1 MSRTVVTDKVVIGTA
16 PDSWGIWFA
25 EDPNQTPADRFLD
38 EVVQAGYE
46 WIEIGAYGYL
56 STDPAKLR
64 DDLNSRRL
72 KVSGGT
78 TFARLQHPGTIDE
91 VWENVAPIASLTA
104 AMGAEH
110 MVVIPDLWRDDLTGN
125 EKESRELSAE
135 QWTALVDGHN
145 ELGRRML
152 EEYGVHSQF
161 HSHADSHVGYQ
172 RDVERF
178 LESTDPQFVNLCL
191 DTGHI
196 AYYGGDSVE
205 LITKYPDRIG
215 YLHLK
220 QVDPALAA
228 RALAEDIS
236 FSKAVRMDVMVE
248 PPSGVPDLAEVI
260 RAAEESSAPF
270 GLCHRRAG
278 HVPLPARQAAAHRPA
293 HLHLSDQLPVGMRVP
308 DDLRLPVL
316 GRRIPAKRRPCA
328 GASSARDGS
337 PNKFVTALHKHS
349 SQRIAAVGS
358 RSIDS
363 ATEFARR
370 FGIERAHGSYEE
382 LVSDPD
388 LDVVYIATPHNA
400 HLPHALLALQA
411 GKHTLVEKPL
421 ALNADQGEQDR

>member
-1 MSRTVVTDKVVIGTA
+1 VVTDKVVIGTA

-25 EDPNQTPADRFLD
+25 DDPNQTPADRFLD
-38 EVVQAGYE
+38 EVAQAGYE

-64 DDLNSRRL
+64 DDLGSRRL

-91 VWENVAPIASLTA
+91 VWEKVAPIASLTA
-104 AMGAEH
+104 AMGAEQ

-161 HSHADSHVGYQ
+161 HSHADSHIGYQ
-172 RDVERF
+172 PDVERF

-196 AYYGGDSVE
+196 AYYGGNSVE

-220 QVDPALAA
+220 QVDPNLAA

-236 FSKAVRMDVMVE
+236 FSQAVRMDIMVE
-248 PPSGVPDLAEVI
+248 PPLGVPDLAEVI
-260 RAAEESSAPF
+260 SAAADSLPHSVFAIVEQDMYPCAPDK
-270 GLCHRRAG
+270 
-278 HVPLPARQAAAHRPA
+278 PLP
-293 HLHLSDQLPVGMRVP
+293 
-308 DDLRLPVL
+308 
-316 GRRIPAKRRPCA
+316 I
-328 GASSARDGS
+328 
-337 PNKFVTALHKHS
+337 
-349 SQRIAAVGS
+349 
-358 RSIDS
+358 
-363 ATEFARR
+363 ARR
-370 FGIERAHGSYEE
+370 TYT
-382 LVSDPD
+382 
-388 LDVVYIATPHNA
+388 Y
-400 HLPHALLALQA
+400 LASCL
-411 GKHTLVEKPL
+411 
-421 ALNADQGEQDR
+421 

>member
-1 MSRTVVTDKVVIGTA
+1 MVTDKVVIGTA

-25 EDPNQTPADRFLD
+25 DDPNQTPADRFLD

-64 DDLNSRRL
+64 DDLASRRL

-78 TFARLQHPGTIDE
+78 TFARLHHPGTIDE
-91 VWENVAPIASLTA
+91 VWEHVAPIASLTA
-104 AMGAEH
+104 AMGADQ

-172 RDVERF
+172 PDVERF

-236 FSKAVRMDVMVE
+236 FSKAVRMDIMVE

-260 RAAEESSAPF
+260 SAAAASLPHSVFAIVEQDMYPCPPDRPLPIARRTYTYLPAA
-270 GLCHRRAG
+270 CRRRA
-278 HVPLPARQAAAHRPA
+278 LP
-293 HLHLSDQLPVGMRVP
+293 
-308 DDLRLPVL
+308 
-316 GRRIPAKRRPCA
+316 
-328 GASSARDGS
+328 
-337 PNKFVTALHKHS
+337 
-349 SQRIAAVGS
+349 QR
-358 RSIDS
+358 
-363 ATEFARR
+363 
-370 FGIERAHGSYEE
+370 
-382 LVSDPD
+382 
-388 LDVVYIATPHNA
+388 
-400 HLPHALLALQA
+400 
-411 GKHTLVEKPL
+411 
-421 ALNADQGEQDR
+421 

>member
-1 MSRTVVTDKVVIGTA
+1 VATNRVIIGTA

-64 DDLNSRRL
+64 DDLSSRRL

-78 TFARLQHPGTIDE
+78 AFARLQHPGTIEE
-91 VWENVAPIASLTA
+91 VWAHVAPVASLTA

-110 MVVIPDLWRDDLTGN
+110 VIVIPDLWRDDLTGN
-125 EKESRELSAE
+125 DKESRELSAE
-135 QWTALVDGHN
+135 QWTALIEGHN

-178 LESTDPQFVNLCL
+178 LEDTDPQYVNLCL

-205 LITKYPDRIG
+205 LIHRYPERIG

-220 QVDPALAA
+220 QVDPNLAA
-228 RALAEDIS
+228 RVVAEDIS
-236 FSKAVRMDVMVE
+236 FSQAVRMDVMVE
-248 PPSGVPDLAEVI
+248 PPLGVPDLAKVI
-260 RAAEESSAPF
+260 AAANTALDHPVYGIVEQDLYP
-270 GLCHRRAG
+270 CPPDK
-278 HVPLPARQAAAHRPA
+278 PLP
-293 HLHLSDQLPVGMRVP
+293 
-308 DDLRLPVL
+308 
-316 GRRIPAKRRPCA
+316 I
-328 GASSARDGS
+328 
-337 PNKFVTALHKHS
+337 
-349 SQRIAAVGS
+349 
-358 RSIDS
+358 
-363 ATEFARR
+363 ARR
-370 FGIERAHGSYEE
+370 TYT
-382 LVSDPD
+382 
-388 LDVVYIATPHNA
+388 Y
-400 HLPHALLALQA
+400 LQ
-411 GKHTLVEKPL
+411 TCM
-421 ALNADQGEQDR
+421 

>member
-1 MSRTVVTDKVVIGTA
+1 MVTDKVVIGTA

-25 EDPNQTPADRFLD
+25 DDPNQTPADRFLD

-64 DDLNSRRL
+64 DDLGSRRL

-91 VWENVAPIASLTA
+91 VWEHVAPIASLTA
-104 AMGAEH
+104 AMGAEQ

-161 HSHADSHVGYQ
+161 HSHADSHIGYQ
-172 RDVERF
+172 PDVERF

-196 AYYGGDSVE
+196 AYYGGNSVE

-220 QVDPALAA
+220 QVDPTLAA

-236 FSKAVRMDVMVE
+236 FSQAVRMDIMVE
-248 PPSGVPDLAEVI
+248 PPLGVPDLAEVI
-260 RAAEESSAPF
+260 SEAADSLPHSVFAIVEQDMYPCAPDK
-270 GLCHRRAG
+270 
-278 HVPLPARQAAAHRPA
+278 PLP
-293 HLHLSDQLPVGMRVP
+293 
-308 DDLRLPVL
+308 
-316 GRRIPAKRRPCA
+316 I
-328 GASSARDGS
+328 
-337 PNKFVTALHKHS
+337 
-349 SQRIAAVGS
+349 
-358 RSIDS
+358 
-363 ATEFARR
+363 ARR
-370 FGIERAHGSYEE
+370 TYT
-382 LVSDPD
+382 
-388 LDVVYIATPHNA
+388 Y
-400 HLPHALLALQA
+400 LASCL
-411 GKHTLVEKPL
+411 
-421 ALNADQGEQDR
+421 

>member
-1 MSRTVVTDKVVIGTA
+1 VVTDKVVIGTA

-25 EDPNQTPADRFLD
+25 DDPNQTPADRFLD

-64 DDLNSRRL
+64 DDLGARRL

-91 VWENVAPIASLTA
+91 VWEHVAPIASLTA
-104 AMGAEH
+104 AMGAEQ

-172 RDVERF
+172 HDVERF

-196 AYYGGDSVE
+196 AYYGGNSVE
-205 LITKYPDRIG
+205 LITKYPDRI
-215 YLHLK
+215 
-220 QVDPALAA
+220 
-228 RALAEDIS
+228 DI
-236 FSKAVRMDVMVE
+236 MVE
-248 PPSGVPDLAEVI
+248 PPLGVPDLAEVI
-260 RAAEESSAPF
+260 SEAADSLPHSVFAIVEQDMYP
-270 GLCHRRAG
+270 CPPDK
-278 HVPLPARQAAAHRPA
+278 PLP
-293 HLHLSDQLPVGMRVP
+293 
-308 DDLRLPVL
+308 
-316 GRRIPAKRRPCA
+316 I
-328 GASSARDGS
+328 
-337 PNKFVTALHKHS
+337 
-349 SQRIAAVGS
+349 
-358 RSIDS
+358 
-363 ATEFARR
+363 ARR
-370 FGIERAHGSYEE
+370 TYT
-382 LVSDPD
+382 
-388 LDVVYIATPHNA
+388 Y
-400 HLPHALLALQA
+400 LASCL
-411 GKHTLVEKPL
+411 
-421 ALNADQGEQDR
+421 

>member
-1 MSRTVVTDKVVIGTA
+1 MGRVDEIANFVVCLLSDRSGIVTGSVINWDQPFSGCARLGGVRQIGWNVAHGRTSVSGHFVHQPILSLRVVRVRPRRSGPKRSHEQRSDPRGHQQSRHWHCPRLLGHLVRRRPQPV
-16 PDSWGIWFA
+16 
-25 EDPNQTPADRFLD
+25 PADRFLD
-38 EVVQAGYE
+38 EVVRAGYE

-64 DDLNSRRL
+64 DDLSSRRL

-78 TFARLQHPGTIDE
+78 AFARLQHPGTIDE
-91 VWENVAPIASLTA
+91 VWDHVAPIASLTA
-104 AMGAEH
+104 AMGAQH
-110 MVVIPDLWRDDLTGN
+110 VVVIPDLWRDDLTGN

-205 LITKYPDRIG
+205 LITKYPDRVG

-236 FSKAVRMDVMVE
+236 FSKAVRMDIMVE

-260 RAAEESSAPF
+260 SA
-270 GLCHRRAG
+270 
-278 HVPLPARQAAAHRPA
+278 
-293 HLHLSDQLPVGMRVP
+293 
-308 DDLRLPVL
+308 
-316 GRRIPAKRRPCA
+316 
-328 GASSARDGS
+328 
-337 PNKFVTALHKHS
+337 
-349 SQRIAAVGS
+349 
-358 RSIDS
+358 
-363 ATEFARR
+363 ATELLPHSVFAIVEQDMYPCPPDKPFPIARR
-370 FGIERAHGSYEE
+370 TYTYLTSC
-382 LVSDPD
+382 L
-388 LDVVYIATPHNA
+388 
-400 HLPHALLALQA
+400 
-411 GKHTLVEKPL
+411 
-421 ALNADQGEQDR
+421 

>member
-1 MSRTVVTDKVVIGTA
+1 MVTDKVVIGTA

-25 EDPNQTPADRFLD
+25 DDPNQTPADRFLD
-38 EVVQAGYE
+38 EVVQAGTS
-46 WIEIGAYGYL
+46 G
-56 STDPAKLR
+56 
-64 DDLNSRRL
+64 SRSVL
-72 KVSGGT
+72 TVTCPPTPPSCAT
-78 TFARLQHPGTIDE
+78 TSVRAGSRSLAVQPSLGLQHPGTIDE
-91 VWENVAPIASLTA
+91 VWEHVAPIASLTA
-104 AMGAEH
+104 AMGADQ

-172 RDVERF
+172 PDVERF

-236 FSKAVRMDVMVE
+236 FSKAVRMDIMVE

-260 RAAEESSAPF
+260 SAATELLPHSVFAIVEQDMYP
-270 GLCHRRAG
+270 CPPDK
-278 HVPLPARQAAAHRPA
+278 PLP
-293 HLHLSDQLPVGMRVP
+293 
-308 DDLRLPVL
+308 
-316 GRRIPAKRRPCA
+316 I
-328 GASSARDGS
+328 
-337 PNKFVTALHKHS
+337 
-349 SQRIAAVGS
+349 
-358 RSIDS
+358 
-363 ATEFARR
+363 ARR
-370 FGIERAHGSYEE
+370 TYT
-382 LVSDPD
+382 
-388 LDVVYIATPHNA
+388 Y
-400 HLPHALLALQA
+400 LASCL
-411 GKHTLVEKPL
+411 
-421 ALNADQGEQDR
+421 